1 MCPICHSYH
10 TELPDCLVPYKHY
23 EAEVISGVLDE
34 VVRPENL
41 DSEDYPS
48 FSTMRRWMQWFVEN
62 LTRIEGY
69 LRTAGFHLLACG
81 RDILFQKFPCS
92 MQSVKSIQTGW
103 NVSCVWSITT
113 ADFWFRSAGKAM
125 HLLWFVWRT
134 ACWYSCLKRRQLY
147 YEYRKNSCNTAMA
160 GSGSA
165 PPLSTDF
172 AALTYLKI
180 KAKLLLFLYMNSALI
195 FVLRL
200 IALLSSALIR
210 IRQ

>member
-1 MCPICHSYH
+1 MSVYMNDNVNDSFRKEPDAEKPHVRICEGRTTVGGAS
-10 TELPDCLVPYKHY
+10 T
-23 EAEVISGVLDE
+23 
-34 VVRPENL
+34 RPN
-41 DSEDYPS
+41 
-48 FSTMRRWMQWFVEN
+48 MV
-62 LTRIEGY
+62 
-69 LRTAGFHLLACG
+69 
-81 RDILFQKFPCS
+81 
-92 MQSVKSIQTGW
+92 
-103 NVSCVWSITT
+103 
-113 ADFWFRSAGKAM
+113 
-125 HLLWFVWRT
+125 T

-180 KAKLLLFLYMNSALI
+180 KAKLLLFLYMNSAII

-200 IALLSSALIR
+200 IALLSSDLIR